1 MLRHAWLA
9 MLLAALGLPA
19 ALGTARPCKSTS
31 CDANTST
38 TPWASTPRQ
47 PRLSWTLRSDVRGQR
62 QTAYQ
67 VLVASSP
74 ELLQGQQGDLWD
86 SGRVSSDETAQV
98 VYAGKPLP
106 SRQACFWK
114 VRAWDRDGTPSA
126 WSHAGPLGNG
136 PAAARRL
143 VGPLDRRRPGGR
155 SGRGRRV
162 AHRRPVDL
170 VPRAGGRLEA
180 EHAGR
185 RAATSAGTSSFR
197 LRPNSTM
204 PG

>member
-9 MLLAALGLPA
+9 MLLAALGLQRPWVQTLQVDILRCEYLHDPLGIDA
-19 ALGTARPCKSTS
+19 A
-31 CDANTST
+31 
-38 TPWASTPRQ
+38 Q

-126 WSHAGPLGNG
+126 LESAGPLGNG

-185 RAATSAGTSSFR
+185 HALLPPARRRSV
-197 LRPNSTM
+197 
-204 PG
+204 